1 MGQSKA
7 IPAQELN
14 RIARPEFPWLD
25 TKSLQLMALFISEL
39 LAWNTKINLIGKQ
52 DWLSAYRFL
61 IKDSL
66 YLAELLPQLDMPQDP
81 LALDLGAGAGLPGI
95 PLRIVW
101 PIGEYLLVEPR
112 QKRGLFLHHAVRT
125 LSLPRTYVRICR
137 TQDLDQ
143 QPANLILSRA
153 MCPWTE
159 LLSLVQPMLSP
170 QGRVVIFSNQSWN
183 PDQSCPCG
191 WNFDREMKYPVGP
204 DWQRYFWV
212 FSPMT

>member
-7 IPAQELN
+7 VPVEELS

-25 TKSLQLMALFISEL
+25 TKSLQLMALYISEL

-52 DWLSAYRFL
+52 DWQSAYQLL

-66 YLAELLPQLDMPQDP
+66 YLAQLLPQLDLPQDP
-81 LALDLGAGAGLPGI
+81 LGLDLGAGAGLPGI

-101 PIGEYLLVEPR
+101 PPGEYLLVEPR
-112 QKRGLFLHHAVRT
+112 QKRGLFLHHTVRT

-143 QPANLILSRA
+143 PPASLILSRA
-153 MCPWTE
+153 MCPWTQ
-159 LLSLVQPMLSP
+159 LLPLVQPMLSP

-183 PDQSCPCG
+183 PGQNCPCG
-191 WNFDREMKYPVGP
+191 WKFHREMKYPVGP
-204 DWQRYFWV
+204 NGQRYFWV
-212 FSPMT
+212 FSPIT